1 MVVNVNS
8 EAPTT
13 PVSEFNAV
21 DHVLTIDKFLPRHVW
36 FVGFRACTNGENE
49 LIAV

>member
-8 EAPTT
+8 EAPTA

-21 DHVLTIDKFLPRHVW
+21 DHILTIDEFLPRYVR
-36 FVGFRACTNGENE
+36 FVGFRTCTNGENE